1 MPDSLQCATA
11 DGVDA
16 TVEKDACPMSYV
28 VTISGSPAVRSRSTH
43 LLAAAEE
50 SLRTRGIATRRI
62 EPRALPAEAL
72 LHADFAHPAI
82 REALELVEHA
92 QAVVIA
98 TPVYKVAYS
107 GLLKTF
113 LDLLPQTGLTGK
125 PVLPI
130 GTGGSPAHLLALDYA
145 LRPVLSSLGAR
156 HVLSNVFATDREVP
170 SDDSGYHLDAAVSE
184 RLTQS
189 IDQLALVW
197 FDQAELREH
206 RARGSEPAT
215 FAEPAFA
222 HATHRGTGAGVARVV
237 AGAASQTLSQSLSQ
251 TRCSS

>member
-1 MPDSLQCATA
+1 
-11 DGVDA
+11 
-16 TVEKDACPMSYV
+16 MSYV
-28 VTISGSPAVRSRSTH
+28 VTISGSPAARSRSTH

-50 SLRTRGIATRRI
+50 SLHTRGIATRRI
-62 EPRALPAEAL
+62 EPRELPAEAL

-113 LDLLPQTGLTGK
+113 IDLLPQTGLTGK
-125 PVLPI
+125 LVLPI

-170 SDDSGYHLDAAVSE
+170 STDKGYEIDASVAE

-197 FDQAELREH
+197 FDQVELREH
-206 RARGSEPAT
+206 RARSHARSE
-215 FAEPAFA
+215 FAEPAYA
-222 HATHRGTGAGVARVV
+222 HPPHREAGAGVSRV
-237 AGAASQTLSQSLSQ
+237 AAAAFSK

>member
-1 MPDSLQCATA
+1 
-11 DGVDA
+11 
-16 TVEKDACPMSYV
+16 MSYV

-170 SDDSGYHLDAAVSE
+170 SDDNTGYHLDAAVSE

-206 RARGSEPAT
+206 RARGSEPAA

-222 HATHRGTGAGVARVV
+222 HASHRGASAGVSR
-237 AGAASQTLSQSLSQ
+237 AAAAAFSK
-251 TRCSS
+251 TRCSN